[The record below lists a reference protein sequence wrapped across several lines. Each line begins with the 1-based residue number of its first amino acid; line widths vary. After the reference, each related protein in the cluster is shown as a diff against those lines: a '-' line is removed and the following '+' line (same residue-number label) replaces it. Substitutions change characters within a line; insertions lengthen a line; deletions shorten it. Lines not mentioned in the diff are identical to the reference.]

1 MQFRLFIKTGMVD
14 KKGVGQNIRKYRL
27 LKGLTQEELA
37 KLVGSHQSN
46 INRIENGKQNYT
58 IEFLLKIANVLD
70 IPLYKLTSDI
80 PLAPYEDKEPILKFN
95 MPEAELEGIK
105 LFKDPISL
113 GPGSIIS
120 EVVPEGYIPIPKEFL
135 PKGYKSDQDRI
146 VAVKGKGISM
156 KPTIN
161 DGSIVWIDRLDV
173 IPKEG
178 EIYAFYLLNSNN
190 VTIKRLIKI
199 DRHYMIIDGDNQD
212 KEDRKTEELRDY
224 PMVLDLKE
232 YTEADISPVRGRV
245 IWVLNRLI
253 EKPKKK

>member
-1 MQFRLFIKTGMVD
+1 MISPKERKRIGFL
-14 KKGVGQNIRKYRL
+14 IRKARQ
-27 LKGLTQEELA
+27 KRGLTQTQLA
-37 KLVGSHQSN
+37 EMLKSHQPV

-58 IEFLLKIANVLD
+58 IDFLVQIANVLKV
-70 IPLYKLTSDI
+70 PLYEFFSDK
-80 PLAPYEDKEPILKFN
+80 PLIPYEDKEPILKFN

-105 LFKDPISL
+105 LFENPVSL
-113 GPGSIIS
+113 GPGYDLS
-120 EVVPEGYIPIPKEFL
+120 EMVPKDYIPIPKTLL
-135 PKGYKSDQDRI
+135 PRGYKSDKDRI
-146 VAVKGKGISM
+146 VAFPTEGISM

-178 EIYAFYLLNSNN
+178 EIYAFYLMNSKT

-199 DRHYMIIDGDNQD
+199 DRHYMIIDGDNQN
-212 KEDRKTEELRDY
+212 EEARKTEELRDY

-253 EKPKKK
+253 EKPKKKKK

>member
-1 MQFRLFIKTGMVD
+1 MNERINMISGFMDLKEIGIK
-14 KKGVGQNIRKYRL
+14 IRKYRE
-27 LKGLTQEELA
+27 KAGLSQAQLGS
-37 KLVGSHQSN
+37 LVGLGQSA
-46 INRIENGKQNYT
+46 INKIENGQNTT
-58 IEFLLKIANVLD
+58 IKKLIEIAEILK
-70 IPLYKLTSDI
+70 IPLYEFFVEK
-80 PLAPYEDKEPILKFN
+80 PLVPYEDKEPILKFN

-105 LFKDPISL
+105 LFENPVSL
-113 GPGSIIS
+113 GPGYDLS
-120 EVVPEGYIPIPKEFL
+120 EMVPKDYIPIPKSLL
-135 PKGYKSDQDRI
+135 PRGYKSDKDRI
-146 VAVKGKGISM
+146 VAFPAEGISM

-178 EIYAFYLLNSNN
+178 EIYAFYLMNSNT

-232 YTEADISPVRGRV
+232 YTEADISPIRGRV

>member
-1 MQFRLFIKTGMVD
+1 MINRKEIGLLLRKKRL
-14 KKGVGQNIRKYRL
+14 Q
-27 LKGLTQEELA
+27 KGLTQEQLG
-37 KLVGSHQSN
+37 KLVGVTHAT
-46 INRIENGKQNYT
+46 INHIENGIQNFT
-58 IEFLLKIANVLD
+58 IDKLIKIAEVLE
-70 IPLYKLTSDI
+70 IPLYEFFVEK
-80 PLAPYEDKEPILKFN
+80 PLVPYEDKEPILKFN

-178 EIYAFYLLNSNN
+178 EIYAFYLMNSNT

-212 KEDRKTEELRDY
+212 KEARKTEELRDY

-232 YTEADISPVRGRV
+232 YTEADISPIRGRV

>member
-1 MQFRLFIKTGMVD
+1 MSYNLKTGDMINRKEIGLLLR
-14 KKGVGQNIRKYRL
+14 KKRL
-27 LKGLTQEELA
+27 QKGLTQEQLG
-37 KLVGSHQSN
+37 KLVGVTHAT
-46 INRIENGKQNYT
+46 INHIENGIQNFT
-58 IEFLLKIANVLD
+58 IDKLIKIAEVLE
-70 IPLYKLTSDI
+70 IPLYEFFVEK
-80 PLAPYEDKEPILKFN
+80 PLVPYEDKEPILKFN

-178 EIYAFYLLNSNN
+178 EIYAFYLMNSNT

>member
-1 MQFRLFIKTGMVD
+1 MFNSFNS
-14 KKGVGQNIRKYRL
+14 VGIRENIRKRIL
-27 LKGLTQEELA
+27 LEYSSLKSFCREKGINNSYLNQILSGKRRFNEDFLNKLSKALNIPVYELLSD
-37 KLVGSHQSN
+37 K
-46 INRIENGKQNYT
+46 
-58 IEFLLKIANVLD
+58 
-70 IPLYKLTSDI
+70 PLI
-80 PLAPYEDKEPILKFN
+80 PYEDKEPILNFN

-105 LFKDPISL
+105 LFENPVSL
-113 GPGSIIS
+113 GPGYDLS
-120 EVVPEGYIPIPKEFL
+120 EMVPKDYIPIPKTLL
-135 PKGYKSDQDRI
+135 PRGYKSDKDRI
-146 VAVKGKGISM
+146 VAFPAEGISM

-178 EIYAFYLLNSNN
+178 KIYAFYLMNSKT

-199 DRHYMIIDGDNQD
+199 DRHYMIIDGDNQN
-212 KEDRKTEELRDY
+212 EEARKTEELRDY

-253 EKPKKK
+253 EKPKKKKK

>member
-1 MQFRLFIKTGMVD
+1 MFNRFNL
-14 KKGVGQNIRKYRL
+14 VGIRENIRKRIL
-27 LKGLTQEELA
+27 LEYPSLKAFCREKGINNSYLNQILSGKRRFNEDFLNKLSKALNIPVYELLSE
-37 KLVGSHQSN
+37 K
-46 INRIENGKQNYT
+46 
-58 IEFLLKIANVLD
+58 
-70 IPLYKLTSDI
+70 PLI
-80 PLAPYEDKEPILKFN
+80 PYEDKEPILKFN

-105 LFKDPISL
+105 LFENPVSL
-113 GPGSIIS
+113 GPGYDLS
-120 EVVPEGYIPIPKEFL
+120 EMVPKDYIPIPKSLL
-135 PKGYKSDQDRI
+135 PRGYKSDKDRI
-146 VAVKGKGISM
+146 VAFPTEGISM

-178 EIYAFYLLNSNN
+178 EIYAFYLMNSNT

-199 DRHYMIIDGDNQD
+199 DRHYMIIDGDNQNP
-212 KEDRKTEELRDY
+212 EDRKTEELRDY

-253 EKPKKK
+253 EKPKKKKK